1 MKIKNKIGERIF
13 NLGEKGF
20 TLIEIMIGSA
30 VAILLL
36 ALVSGIIKSQGNT
49 FSRQLSLNQ
58 METNGRAAVDFL
70 SRSIQNAG
78 YNISR
83 GSRFLAASDHYIS
96 TVFDEND
103 DGVIQND
110 EIITLSVSNV
120 AKQYTET
127 FTISPHFDFDDDGQ
141 VDSIET
147 QDYEV
152 GLALLGPPFDI
163 YQFTPSKT
171 DSSIVK
177 NAVVRNIDNLVIRYF
192 DKNNSPLPEEVS
204 LDANGLAI
212 PPYTLSKAEL
222 SQIRKIEFEIIAR
235 SSDEDPNEKFVDSGT
250 YLMGSIAAQS
260 GSTSYSDRYHRRIF
274 KAVSSPR
281 NLVTAPFG
289 KIILSANPNPINCP
303 QNKTVVTANLV
314 NLEGD
319 QVSDELEVKFNAS
332 GGEISPKM
340 AWLFRGETTT
350 ALSYDWASSILT
362 TTVSASTQIEFE
374 GKKIAIYN
382 AIPVTFDGQFL
393 DDFDAGLKPGWIEH
407 PKSSPGSS
415 RWIVEGGKYRTRE
428 TGDNESINGCEHL
441 KNYEVLVNI
450 QKSTDHAQGDYFGL
464 ILRSPPD
471 LNNATSG
478 YYMVRVVCFSCEGTN
493 SSNHRYRLE
502 LVDKQGPYDS
512 VLTSVD
518 LEPSEFSFLAGE
530 DYTLKAIVTDDVL
543 IGKFWKSSELE
554 PSDDPADTP
563 KPADPPE
570 PARNGRTIDTSNSSY
585 SQGKIGLASNTS
597 KNTFD
602 NLVVKPLS

>member
-1 MKIKNKIGERIF
+1 MKTETKIREIIF
-13 NLGEKGF
+13 NRGEKGF

-30 VAILLL
+30 VAIFLF
-36 ALVSGIIKSQGNT
+36 ALVSGIIKSQGNI
-49 FSRQLSLNQ
+49 FSRQLSLSQ
-58 METNGRAAVDFL
+58 METNGRAAINFL

-83 GSRFLAASDHYIS
+83 GSKFLAASDHYIS

-110 EIITLSVSNV
+110 EIITLSVSNT

-127 FTISPHFDFDDDGQ
+127 FTISPHFDFDNDGK
-141 VDSIET
+141 VDSSET

-152 GLALLGPPFDI
+152 GLSFLGPPFNI

-171 DSSIVK
+171 DFSIIR

-192 DKNNSPLPEEVS
+192 DKNNLPLPEEVS

-212 PPYTLSKAEL
+212 PPYIISKAEL
-222 SQIRKIEFEIIAR
+222 SQIRKIEFEIIVR
-235 SSDEDPNEKFVDSGT
+235 SRDEDPNTNYIDSGT

-260 GSTSYSDRYHRRIF
+260 GSTGYSDRYHRSFF

-281 NLVTAPFG
+281 NLVTSSFG
-289 KIILSANPNPINCP
+289 KILLSANPNPINCP
-303 QNKTVVTANLV
+303 QNKTVVTASLV
-314 NLEGD
+314 DLEGD
-319 QVSDELEVKFNAS
+319 QVSDELEVTFNAS
-332 GGEISPKM
+332 GGKMNPKT
-340 AWLFRGETTT
+340 AWLSRGETTSE
-350 ALSYDWASSILT
+350 LSYDWASSILT

-374 GKKIAIYN
+374 GKNIAIYN

-393 DDFDAGLKPGWIEH
+393 DDFDAGLKSGWIEH
-407 PKSSPGSS
+407 PKSPSGSS
-415 RWIVEGGKYRTRE
+415 RWVVEGGKYKTNE
-428 TGDNESINGCEHL
+428 AGDNESINGCEYL

-450 QKSTDHAQGDYFGL
+450 QKSENHEEGDYFGL
-464 ILRSPPD
+464 IIRSPPD
-471 LNNATSG
+471 LNNVTSG
-478 YYMVRVVCFSCEGTN
+478 YYMVRVVCFSCKGNN

-502 LVDKQGPYDS
+502 LVEKKGPFDS

-518 LEPSEFSFLAGE
+518 LEPSEFSFLTGE
-530 DYTLKAIVTDDVL
+530 DYTLKAIVTDDIL

-563 KPADPPE
+563 QQADPPE
-570 PARNGRTIDTSNSSY
+570 PARNGRTIETRSSSY
-585 SQGKIGLASNTS
+585 SQGKIGLSSNTR

>member
-1 MKIKNKIGERIF
+1 MKMKNKTGERIL

-127 FTISPHFDFDDDGQ
+127 FTISPHFDFDGDGQ

-289 KIILSANPNPINCP
+289 KIIL
-303 QNKTVVTANLV
+303 
-314 NLEGD
+314 
-319 QVSDELEVKFNAS
+319 
-332 GGEISPKM
+332 
-340 AWLFRGETTT
+340 
-350 ALSYDWASSILT
+350 LS
-362 TTVSASTQIEFE
+362 
-374 GKKIAIYN
+374 
-382 AIPVTFDGQFL
+382 
-393 DDFDAGLKPGWIEH
+393 
-407 PKSSPGSS
+407 
-415 RWIVEGGKYRTRE
+415 
-428 TGDNESINGCEHL
+428 
-441 KNYEVLVNI
+441 
-450 QKSTDHAQGDYFGL
+450 L
-464 ILRSPPD
+464 I
-471 LNNATSG
+471 
-478 YYMVRVVCFSCEGTN
+478 
-493 SSNHRYRLE
+493 H
-502 LVDKQGPYDS
+502 
-512 VLTSVD
+512 
-518 LEPSEFSFLAGE
+518 
-530 DYTLKAIVTDDVL
+530 I
-543 IGKFWKSSELE
+543 
-554 PSDDPADTP
+554 
-563 KPADPPE
+563 
-570 PARNGRTIDTSNSSY
+570 
-585 SQGKIGLASNTS
+585 
-597 KNTFD
+597 
-602 NLVVKPLS
+602 

>member
-1 MKIKNKIGERIF
+1 MKTENKSGEIIF
-13 NLGEKGF
+13 NPGEKGF

-30 VAILLL
+30 VAILLF
-36 ALVSGIIKSQGNT
+36 ALVSGIIKSQGNI
-49 FSRQLSLNQ
+49 FSRQLSLSQ
-58 METNGRAAVDFL
+58 METNGRAAIDFL

-204 LDANGLAI
+204 LDTNGLAI

-222 SQIRKIEFEIIAR
+222 SQIRKIEFEIIVR
-235 SSDEDPNEKFVDSGT
+235 SSDEDPNEKFVDNGT

-260 GSTSYSDRYHRRIF
+260 GSASYSDRYHRRIF

-281 NLVTAPFG
+281 NLVTASFG
-289 KIILSANPNPINCP
+289 KILLSANPNPINCP

-319 QVSDELEVKFNAS
+319 QVSDELEVTFNAS
-332 GGEISPKM
+332 GGEMNPKT

-350 ALSYDWASSILT
+350 ELSYDWTSSILT

-374 GKKIAIYN
+374 GKSIAIYN

-415 RWIVEGGKYRTRE
+415 RWIVEGGKYRTHE
-428 TGDNESINGCEHL
+428 TGSNESINGCEYL

-450 QKSTDHAQGDYFGL
+450 QKSTNHAEGDYFGL
-464 ILRSPPD
+464 IFRSPSD

-502 LVDKQGPYDS
+502 LLDKQGSYDS

-530 DYTLKAIVTDDVL
+530 DYTLKAIVADDVL

-554 PSDDPADTP
+554 PSDDPAETP

-570 PARNGRTIDTSNSSY
+570 PARNGRTIETSNSSY

>member
-1 MKIKNKIGERIF
+1 
-13 NLGEKGF
+13 
-20 TLIEIMIGSA
+20 
-30 VAILLL
+30 
-36 ALVSGIIKSQGNT
+36 
-49 FSRQLSLNQ
+49 
-58 METNGRAAVDFL
+58 
-70 SRSIQNAG
+70 
-78 YNISR
+78 
-83 GSRFLAASDHYIS
+83 
-96 TVFDEND
+96 
-103 DGVIQND
+103 
-110 EIITLSVSNV
+110 
-120 AKQYTET
+120 
-127 FTISPHFDFDDDGQ
+127 
-141 VDSIET
+141 
-147 QDYEV
+147 
-152 GLALLGPPFDI
+152 
-163 YQFTPSKT
+163 
-171 DSSIVK
+171 
-177 NAVVRNIDNLVIRYF
+177 
-192 DKNNSPLPEEVS
+192 VS

-222 SQIRKIEFEIIAR
+222 NQIRKIEFEITVR

-250 YLMGSIAAQS
+250 YLLGSIAAQS
-260 GSTSYSDRYHRRIF
+260 GSASYNDRYHRRIF

-303 QNKTVVTANLV
+303 QNETVITANLV

-332 GGEISPKM
+332 DGEISPKI
-340 AWLFRGETTT
+340 AWLYRGETTT

-362 TTVSASTQIEFE
+362 TTVSASTEIEFE
-374 GKKIAIYN
+374 GKNIAIYN

-428 TGDNESINGCEHL
+428 IGDNESINGCEHL

-450 QKSTDHAQGDYFGL
+450 QKSTDHVQGDYFGL

-493 SSNHRYRLE
+493 SSSHRYRLE

-570 PARNGRTIDTSNSSY
+570 PARNGRTIDANNSSY